1 MPEHN
6 ENETPEGSEKEESFE
21 ELFES
26 YMKDVK
32 DDLKV
37 GEQVTGEI
45 IAISSDLVFLNTGTK
60 ADGVVEKSELTDKD
74 GNFSYSLGDRVTLY
88 VIFKDESE
96 VRLSRAMTGE
106 TGIHQLYEA
115 YRAAVPVQGKVTE
128 TCKGGFRV
136 SVAGKIAFCPVSQ
149 MDVKYVENPE
159 LYVGADYEFLIS
171 RIEENGRN
179 IVVSRRELLRRLMA
193 EEQEKFLKTVSPGD
207 IVEGRVTRLMPY
219 GAFVELIPGVEGMVH
234 ISELSWTRVEKPQ
247 DAVSVNDTVQ
257 VKILGIRESEENT
270 QQTRISLSIKQALGD
285 PWQNI
290 TEKFALGDKVE
301 GRVTRCAD
309 FGAFV
314 EISPGV
320 EGLVHVSEMSY
331 RKRVLKAHDMV
342 SPGDEINVMIKS
354 IDPENRRISLSMKE
368 AEGDPW
374 INIEKRY
381 QAGQQVAGTVEKK
394 ESFGYFVAIEPGVVG
409 LLPISKINS
418 SPDASR
424 IEKIK
429 LDEPIQVKIES
440 VNPAERKISLGVAD
454 DAEKQDFR
462 SYKKSG
468 SADSGMG
475 ELGEKL
481 KEALRSGK

>member
-309 FGAFV
+309 VGAFV

>member
-1 MPEHN
+1 MSEHN
-6 ENETPEGSEKEESFE
+6 ENGTPEGSEKEESFE

-26 YMKDVK
+26 YMKGVK

-45 IAISSDLVFLNTGTK
+45 IAISNDLVFLNTGTK

-74 GNFSYSLGDRVTLY
+74 GNFSYSLGDRVSLY

-106 TGIHQLYEA
+106 SGIHQLYEA
-115 YRAAVPVQGKVTE
+115 YRAAVPVQGRVTE

-136 SVAGKIAFCPVSQ
+136 NVAGKTAFCPVSQ
-149 MDVKYVENPE
+149 MDAKYVEDPE
-159 LYVGADYEFLIS
+159 SYVGADYEFLIS

-193 EEQEKFLKTVSPGD
+193 EEQEKFLKTVSPED

-234 ISELSWTRVEKPQ
+234 ISELSWTRVEKPE
-247 DAVSVNDTVQ
+247 DAVSVNDTVR
-257 VKILGIRESEENT
+257 VKILGIRESEDNK

-290 TEKFALGDKVE
+290 TEKFALGDKIE

-331 RKRVLKAHDMV
+331 KKRVLKAQDMV
-342 SPGDEINVMIKS
+342 SPGDTVNVMIKN

-381 QAGQQVAGTVEKK
+381 QAGQQVAGTIEKK

-418 SPDASR
+418 SADSSR

-429 LDEPIQVKIES
+429 IDEPIQVKIETI
-440 VNPAERKISLGVAD
+440 NPAERKISLGVAED
-454 DAEKQDFR
+454 SEKQDWR

-468 SADSGMG
+468 STDSGMG

-481 KEALRSGK
+481 KEALKSGK

>member
-1 MPEHN
+1 

-418 SPDASR
+418 SPDASK